1 MSSVSPTAKA
11 PVKPNGTSRKFVGE
25 ESQFKG
31 RYSPQVLQ
39 TVFKAYRPF
48 RGKIL
53 SLIVLGF
60 IGRLLMLGNANLVSW
75 WADPKSRPPFLA
87 SMTADGFIE
96 ILAWVTVTGFLLTS
110 LYRIAFSRLSA
121 QAISRLYDEVT
132 LRTSRLDM
140 SFFDTQPVGRIV
152 TRFSSDYGNVFRLF
166 GGPLAEFFAII
177 FDLLAMA
184 ILIAVAN
191 PYFLVLFL
199 FVAALQ
205 GLVYK
210 LNQGTLRRERRAL
223 SGSRSPSI
231 AHFAESAQG
240 ATSIRIFDRLTDFSN
255 RFESLNREYL
265 MRRMRTSK
273 YLIFFSLQM
282 GGLTALLLLAT
293 GVLGWWLIQI
303 GEASIASVGV
313 AFAFIMLSANS
324 VQMFFEWMAQFEE
337 AMTGVERLDEYLRR
351 DLEQG
356 MKLPSMARFDL
367 GQPKYTA
374 EEELKVR
381 REKLTLRRAASVS
394 IQGLKF
400 RYAPDLPLVLND
412 VSFEIK
418 AGEKVGIV
426 GRTGSGKSSLIQAL
440 FRLYPIEQ
448 GEIRI
453 EGQQANANRLDSDG
467 IDLGVY
473 RRSIA
478 YIAQEPTLF
487 RGTLRENLDLNGVH
501 SDTLLIEALER
512 VELDAWFR
520 SLPNG
525 LSSHI
530 EEKGKNL
537 SAGERQLLCMA
548 RCLLQDAPVVV
559 MDEATSAIDPQTEEV
574 LVKATEEFFADR
586 TQVIIAHRLST
597 LIDCDRV
604 LWLKS
609 GTIKMFDRPE
619 VVLPLFREAELRE
632 QPSP

>member
-1 MSSVSPTAKA
+1 MNS
-11 PVKPNGTSRKFVGE
+11 VKPVSSSRKFVGE

-31 RYSPQVLQ
+31 RYTPQVLQ

-48 RGKIL
+48 RGKII

-75 WADPKSRPPFLA
+75 WADPKSRPQFLM

-96 ILAWVTVTGFLLTS
+96 VLAWVTVTGFLLTS

-177 FDLLAMA
+177 FDLVAMA

-191 PYFLVLFL
+191 PYFLVLFV

-240 ATSIRIFDRLTDFSN
+240 ATSIRIFDRLTEFSN
-255 RFESLNREYL
+255 RFEALNREYL
-265 MRRMRTSK
+265 MRRLRTSK

-351 DLEQG
+351 DLERG
-356 MKLPSMARFDL
+356 MKLPASAQFDL
-367 GQPKYTA
+367 GQQKYTF
-374 EEELKVR
+374 EEEQKVQ

-400 RYAPDLPLVLND
+400 RYAPDLPLVLDD

-440 FRLYPIEQ
+440 FRLYPIDQ

-453 EGQQANANRLDSDG
+453 EGQQASVPSRTTSKEGATSNG

-512 VELDAWFR
+512 VELDGWFR
-520 SLPNG
+520 SLSNG
-525 LSSHI
+525 LASHI

-609 GTIKMFDRPE
+609 GTVKMFDRPE

-632 QPSP
+632 HS

>member
-1 MSSVSPTAKA
+1 MNS
-11 PVKPNGTSRKFVGE
+11 VKPVSSSRKFVGD

-48 RGKIL
+48 RGKIIA
-53 SLIVLGF
+53 LIVLGF
-60 IGRLLMLGNANLVSW
+60 FGRLLMLGNANLVSW
-75 WADPKSRPPFLA
+75 WADPKSRPDFLA
-87 SMTADGFIE
+87 SMNADGFIQ
-96 ILAWVTVTGFLLTS
+96 ILAWVTVVGFLLTS

-177 FDLLAMA
+177 FDLVAMA

-191 PYFLVLFL
+191 PYFLVLFV

-240 ATSIRIFDRLTDFSN
+240 ATSIRIFDRLTEFSN

-293 GVLGWWLIQI
+293 GTLGWWLIQI

-351 DLEQG
+351 DLERG
-356 MKLPSMARFDL
+356 MKLPASANFDL

-374 EEELKVR
+374 EEELKVQ
-381 REKLTLRRAASVS
+381 REKLTLRRAASISV
-394 IQGLKF
+394 QGLQF

-412 VSFEIK
+412 VSLDIK

-440 FRLYPIEQ
+440 FRLYPIDQ

-453 EGQQANANRLDSDG
+453 EGQQASVPNRSLSKESVAMNG

-501 SDTLLIEALER
+501 SDTLLIEALDR
-512 VELDAWFR
+512 VELDGWFR

-525 LSSHI
+525 LASHI

-609 GTIKMFDRPE
+609 GTVKMFDRPE

-632 QPSP
+632 HS

>member
-1 MSSVSPTAKA
+1 MNSVKS
-11 PVKPNGTSRKFVGE
+11 VGSSRKFVGD

-48 RGKIL
+48 RGKIIA
-53 SLIVLGF
+53 LIFLGF
-60 IGRLLMLGNANLVSW
+60 FGRLLMLGNANLVSW
-75 WADPKSRPPFLA
+75 WADPKSRPDFLA

-96 ILAWVTVTGFLLTS
+96 TLAWVTVAGFLLTS
-110 LYRIAFSRLSA
+110 LYRVAFSRLSA

-191 PYFLVLFL
+191 PYFLILFL

-210 LNQGTLRRERRAL
+210 LNQRTLRRERRAL

-240 ATSIRIFDRLTDFSN
+240 ATSIRIFDRLTEFSN

-293 GVLGWWLIQI
+293 GVLGWWLVQI

-351 DLEQG
+351 DLERG
-356 MKLPSMARFDL
+356 MKLPASARFDL

-374 EEELKVR
+374 EEELKVQ

-440 FRLYPIEQ
+440 FRLYPVDQ

-453 EGQQANANRLDSDG
+453 EGQQASVPNRTISKESSAING

-501 SDTLLIEALER
+501 SDTLLIEALDR
-512 VELDAWFR
+512 VELDGWFR
-520 SLPNG
+520 SLPHG
-525 LSSHI
+525 LASHI

-609 GTIKMFDRPE
+609 GTVKMFDRPE

-632 QPSP
+632 HSEA

>member
-1 MSSVSPTAKA
+1 
-11 PVKPNGTSRKFVGE
+11 
-25 ESQFKG
+25 
-31 RYSPQVLQ
+31 
-39 TVFKAYRPF
+39 
-48 RGKIL
+48 
-53 SLIVLGF
+53 
-60 IGRLLMLGNANLVSW
+60 MLGNANLVSW
-75 WADPKSRPPFLA
+75 WADPKSRPDFLA
-87 SMTADGFIE
+87 TLSADGFIE

-110 LYRIAFSRLSA
+110 LYRVAFSRLSA

-132 LRTSRLDM
+132 LRTSRLEM

-177 FDLLAMA
+177 FDLVAMA

-191 PYFLVLFL
+191 PYFLVLFV
-199 FVAALQ
+199 FVAGLQ
-205 GLVYK
+205 GFVYR

-240 ATSIRIFDRLTDFSN
+240 ATSIRIFDRLSEFSN

-265 MRRMRTSK
+265 LRRVRTSK

-293 GVLGWWLIQI
+293 GILGWWLIQI

-351 DLEQG
+351 DLERG
-356 MKLPSMARFDL
+356 MKLPASAQFDL
-367 GQPKYTA
+367 GQPKYTSD
-374 EEELKVR
+374 EESKVQ

-440 FRLYPIEQ
+440 FRLYPIDQ

-453 EGQQANANRLDSDG
+453 EGQQANVPQRAVSQEGGAMNG

-487 RGTLRENLDLNGVH
+487 RGTLRENLDLNAVH

-512 VELDAWFR
+512 VELDSWFR

-525 LSSHI
+525 LASFI

-609 GTIKMFDRPE
+609 GTVKMFDRPE
-619 VVLPLFREAELRE
+619 VVLPLFREAELRD
-632 QPSP
+632 QPAT

>member
-1 MSSVSPTAKA
+1 MSQSQGPSHV
-11 PVKPNGTSRKFVGE
+11 RKFVGE
-25 ESQFKG
+25 ESQFRG
-31 RYSPQVLQ
+31 RYSPNVLG
-39 TVFKAYRPF
+39 TVLNAYRPF
-48 RGKIL
+48 RWRIL
-53 SLIVLGF
+53 SLIFIGF
-60 IGRLLMLGNANLVSW
+60 IGRIFMLGNANLISW
-75 WADPKSRPPFLA
+75 WADPKSRPEFLA
-87 SMTADGFIE
+87 NMSADGFIG
-96 ILAWVTVTGFLLTS
+96 ILLWITVCGFFFTS
-110 LYRIAFSRLSA
+110 LYRVAFSRLSA

-177 FDLLAMA
+177 FDLVAMA
-184 ILIAVAN
+184 FLMAIAS
-191 PYFLVLFL
+191 PYFLAL
-199 FVAALQ
+199 FVFVAGLQ

-240 ATSIRIFDRLTDFSN
+240 ATSIRIFDRLTEFSK

-265 MRRMRTSK
+265 SRRLRTSK
-273 YLIFFSLQM
+273 YLILFSLQM

-293 GVLGWWLIQI
+293 GCLGWWLIHI
-303 GEASIASVGV
+303 GEATVASVGV

-351 DLEQG
+351 NLEPG
-356 MKLPSMARFDL
+356 LKLPSSAQFEL
-367 GQPKYTA
+367 GQPKYSVEDEA
-374 EEELKVR
+374 RVH
-381 REKLTLRRAASVS
+381 RERLTLRRAAAVT

-400 RYAPDLPLVLND
+400 RYAADLPLVLND

-440 FRLYPIEQ
+440 FRLYPIDH

-453 EGQQANANRLDSDG
+453 EGQQASVPSKTGIMDG
-467 IDLGVY
+467 VDLSVY

-487 RGTLRENLDLNGVH
+487 RGTLRENLDLNGTH

-512 VELDAWFR
+512 VELAAWFR
-520 SLPNG
+520 SLPMG

-574 LVKATEEFFADR
+574 LVKATEEFFSDR

-597 LIDCDRV
+597 LINCDRV
-604 LWLKS
+604 IWLQS
-609 GTIKMFDRPE
+609 GSVKMFDRPE

-632 QPSP
+632 SPIA

>member
-1 MSSVSPTAKA
+1 MNS
-11 PVKPNGTSRKFVGE
+11 VKPVGTSRKFVGD

-39 TVFKAYRPF
+39 TVLKAYRPF
-48 RGKIL
+48 RGKIIA
-53 SLIVLGF
+53 LIFFGF
-60 IGRLLMLGNANLVSW
+60 IGRVLMLGNANLVSW
-75 WADPKSRPPFLA
+75 WADPKSRPQFLA

-191 PYFLVLFL
+191 PYFLVLFV

-240 ATSIRIFDRLTDFSN
+240 ATSIRIFDRLTEFSN

-293 GVLGWWLIQI
+293 GILGWWLIQI

-351 DLEQG
+351 DLERG
-356 MKLPSMARFDL
+356 MKLPASAGFDL

-374 EEELKVR
+374 EEELKVQ

-394 IQGLKF
+394 IQGLSF

-440 FRLYPIEQ
+440 FRLYPIDQ

-453 EGQQANANRLDSDG
+453 EGQQANVRKDSAADGSDG
-467 IDLGVY
+467 AANGMDLGVY

-512 VELDAWFR
+512 VELDSWFR

-525 LSSHI
+525 LASHV

-609 GTIKMFDRPE
+609 GTVKMFDRPE

-632 QPSP
+632 SIKA

>member
-1 MSSVSPTAKA
+1 MNS
-11 PVKPNGTSRKFVGE
+11 VKPVSSSRKFVGD

-48 RGKIL
+48 RGKIIA
-53 SLIVLGF
+53 LIFLGF
-60 IGRLLMLGNANLVSW
+60 FGRLLMLGNANLVSW
-75 WADPKSRPPFLA
+75 WADPKSRPEFLA

-96 ILAWVTVTGFLLTS
+96 TLAWVTVTGFLLTS

-191 PYFLVLFL
+191 PYFLILFL
-199 FVAALQ
+199 FVAVLQ

-240 ATSIRIFDRLTDFSN
+240 ATSIRIFDRLTEFSN

-303 GEASIASVGV
+303 GEASIASVGI

-351 DLEQG
+351 DLERG
-356 MKLPSMARFDL
+356 MKLPASANFDL

-374 EEELKVR
+374 EEELKVQ

-440 FRLYPIEQ
+440 FRLYPIDQ

-453 EGQQANANRLDSDG
+453 EGQQASVPNRAATKESAAMNG

-512 VELDAWFR
+512 VELDGWFR

-525 LSSHI
+525 LASHI

-597 LIDCDRV
+597 LIDCNRV

-609 GTIKMFDRPE
+609 GTVKMFDRPD

-632 QPSP
+632 HSST

>member
-1 MSSVSPTAKA
+1 MSSVK
-11 PVKPNGTSRKFVGE
+11 PVGSSRKFVGD

-39 TVFKAYRPF
+39 TVFNAYRPF
-48 RGKIL
+48 RGKIIA
-53 SLIVLGF
+53 LIFLGF

-75 WADPKSRPPFLA
+75 WADPKSRPGFLA
-87 SMTADGFIE
+87 SMTSDGFIE
-96 ILAWVTVTGFLLTS
+96 ILAWITAVGFLFTS
-110 LYRIAFSRLSA
+110 LYRVAFSRLSA
-121 QAISRLYDEVT
+121 KAISRLYDEVT
-132 LRTSRLDM
+132 LRTSRLEM

-177 FDLLAMA
+177 FDLVAMA

-191 PYFLVLFL
+191 PYFLVLFV
-199 FVAALQ
+199 FVAGLQ
-205 GLVYK
+205 GIVYK

-240 ATSIRIFDRLTDFSN
+240 ATSIRIFDRVTEFSN
-255 RFESLNREYL
+255 RFEFLNHEYL
-265 MRRMRTSK
+265 TRRMRTSK
-273 YLIFFSLQM
+273 YLILFSLQM

-293 GVLGWWLIQI
+293 GFLGWWLIQI

-351 DLEQG
+351 DLERG
-356 MKLPSMARFDL
+356 MKLPASTSFEL

-374 EEELKVR
+374 EEELKVQ

-440 FRLYPIEQ
+440 FRLYPIDQ

-453 EGQQANANRLDSDG
+453 EGQQASVPSRTTSKDSAAAPNG

-487 RGTLRENLDLNGVH
+487 RGTLRENLDLSGLH

-512 VELDAWFR
+512 VELDGWFR
-520 SLPNG
+520 SLPSG
-525 LSSHI
+525 LNSHI

-609 GTIKMFDRPE
+609 GAVKMFDRPE

-632 QPSP
+632 

>member
-1 MSSVSPTAKA
+1 MNSAKPVSS
-11 PVKPNGTSRKFVGE
+11 SRKFVGD

-39 TVFKAYRPF
+39 TVLKAYRPF
-48 RGKIL
+48 RGKIIA
-53 SLIVLGF
+53 LIVLGF
-60 IGRLLMLGNANLVSW
+60 FGRLLMLGNANLVSW
-75 WADPKSRPPFLA
+75 WADPKSRPDFLA
-87 SMTADGFIE
+87 SMNADGFIQ
-96 ILAWVTVTGFLLTS
+96 ILAWVTVAGFLLTS

-177 FDLLAMA
+177 FDLVAMA

-191 PYFLVLFL
+191 PYFLVLFV

-240 ATSIRIFDRLTDFSN
+240 ATSIRIFDRLTEFSN
-255 RFESLNREYL
+255 RFEALNREYL

-351 DLEQG
+351 DLERG
-356 MKLPSMARFDL
+356 MKLPASAGFDF

-374 EEELKVR
+374 EEELKVQ
-381 REKLTLRRAASVS
+381 REKLTLRRAASISV
-394 IQGLKF
+394 QGLQF
-400 RYAPDLPLVLND
+400 RYAPDLPFVLND

-440 FRLYPIEQ
+440 FRLYPIDQ

-453 EGQQANANRLDSDG
+453 EGQQASVPNRSVSKETSAMNG

-501 SDTLLIEALER
+501 SDTLLIEALDR
-512 VELDAWFR
+512 VELDGWFR

-525 LSSHI
+525 LTSHI

-609 GTIKMFDRPE
+609 GTVKMFDRPE

-632 QPSP
+632 HS